1 MDLNARMYYNYLL
14 VGAQEVSDYFS
25 FRRGPRSSKVT
36 QNAKRHPRS
45 QEIAPASHFA
55 CRLLKENLASL
66 SLSAAGANGLANPR
80 DFLVPVAWYEDRQ
93 VPGGY
98 TVISKYQGKLFA
110 AQQVRMPRENR

>member
-14 VGAQEVSDYFS
+14 IGAQEVSDYFS

-36 QNAKRHPRS
+36 QNAKK
-45 QEIAPASHFA
+45 APTKPGNCTSLSL
-55 CRLLKENLASL
+55 CLPLAQGESGI

-110 AQQVRMPRENR
+110 AQQVRTPWENR